1 MKYDTLASKEAIKKV
16 MEAVKPRGISPEFL
30 NTKEGALNRL
40 KKLIPDG
47 AEVMTGW

>member
-16 MEAVKPRGISPEFL
+16 MDAVKPRGINPEL
-30 NTKEGALNRL
+30 ANTKEDALDRL